1 MRVAAPIPPA
11 GYFPLTASLG
21 EEVIAHPL
29 AGELAGVARLR
40 GPTHD

>member
-1 MRVAAPIPPA
+1 MSLNAPIPPP

-29 AGELAGVARLR
+29 AGELAGAARLR
-40 GPTHD
+40 GAAHD